1 MACEVLMSIFQE
13 VVYDNTIVTWT
24 IAAGIAL
31 GVTATLFLLKRVL
44 VVHLRKLAQ
53 RTITDLDDMFA
64 DLLERVKLLFLLVLG
79 IYAASHSL
87 TLTPGMERTLGYLMY
102 AVVLFQLGMWGNNI
116 IAYLIA
122 KTTKLE
128 EYSDASTQTTM
139 SVLRFLSKLL
149 LWSILLLLVLDN
161 FGFNITALIAS
172 LGIGGIAIALAAQNI
187 LGDLFASLSIAIDK
201 PFIIGDF
208 IIIDSYMGTIEK
220 IGMRTTHIRSLSGE
234 LIVFSNTDLLRSRV
248 RNFKRMTERRIVFT
262 LDVEY
267 GTPYDMVEAIPGFVR
282 DIIERD
288 GMTRFERGHFH
299 KYGATSLVY
308 EFVYH
313 VTSPEYKDFMD
324 AQQRINLE
332 IYRLFEDRGIQF
344 AFPTQTVHLVRQSD
358 IPTEASTTR
367 GAS

>member
-1 MACEVLMSIFQE
+1 MSMFQE
-13 VVYDNTIVTWT
+13 IVYGNSVVSWI

-31 GVTATLFLLKRVL
+31 GVTASLFLLKRFL
-44 VVHLRKLAQ
+44 VARFRRMAQ
-53 RTITDLDDMFA
+53 RTSTDLDDMFA
-64 DLLERVKLLFLLVLG
+64 GLLERMTFFFLLAIG
-79 IYAASHSL
+79 IYGASYSL
-87 TLTPGMERTLGYLMY
+87 TLTAGMERALGHMMY
-102 AVVLFQLGMWGNNI
+102 AVILLQLGMWGNSV
-116 IAYLIA
+116 IAYVIG
-122 KTTKLE
+122 KTLKLE

-149 LWSILLLLVLDN
+149 LWSVLLLLILDH

-267 GTPYDMVEAIPGFVR
+267 GTPYALVEAIPGLVR
-282 DIIERD
+282 DIIEQD
-288 GMTRFERGHFH
+288 TMTRFERGHFQ

-332 IYRLFEDRGIQF
+332 IYRLFEERGIQF
-344 AFPTQTVHLVRQSD
+344 AFPTQTIHIARQTGMHTVQAQEEVTDEQS
-358 IPTEASTTR
+358 
-367 GAS
+367 